1 MSLVSFSDMFGQTS
15 YIKIIDYSGS
25 ILYNAN
31 KTQNT
36 ALILKSDWNQ
46 FPSSFSLQPFLLLS
60 FLDEHAPI
68 FAQKFRFKND
78 HAEGGDGTRIVCD
91 DAGSSVHL
99 RGLFE

>member
-36 ALILKSDWNQ
+36 ALILKSEQALLAINIIKLR
-46 FPSSFSLQPFLLLS
+46 SKKKKSMNRYLNVSCITIFL
-60 FLDEHAPI
+60 FTNCHDPLD
-68 FAQKFRFKND
+68 NM
-78 HAEGGDGTRIVCD
+78 
-91 DAGSSVHL
+91 
-99 RGLFE
+99 

>member
-36 ALILKSDWNQ
+36 ALILKSEQ
-46 FPSSFSLQPFLLLS
+46 TLL
-60 FLDEHAPI
+60 AI
-68 FAQKFRFKND
+68 NIIK
-78 HAEGGDGTRIVCD
+78 
-91 DAGSSVHL
+91 L
-99 RGLFE
+99 R